1 MKLKRLLALL
11 MAFGLVAAA
20 CGSSDDDAADDG
32 DTATTEDAGDDAGS
46 DDGDDAAEEDDEAME
61 EEAGDPAEL
70 TTDSGVTATAIRIG
84 INADL
89 SGPFASLVAEIVESQ
104 TVYWE
109 WVNENGGIG
118 GRDVELVILDSGYAT
133 DKGIENYEI
142 LAQEGEEGV
151 LMISENTGSPI
162 TAAIAEDA
170 TDDDMLV
177 VPLSWAS
184 LWPANP
190 NILGKQSTYCAES
203 MNGISYL
210 AAQVEA
216 DGNTP
221 ALAIMSRPGEYGLD
235 GAIGAALAAEALGIE
250 VVYDGTDQVA
260 GDDRTAVISQLVSSG
275 ANMVWMT
282 TTGGETLDV
291 FGSAVSQG
299 FEAYWSGN
307 SPSFDYKVHLA
318 SDFAA
323 EFDEFWTHS
332 TYQVAW
338 NSNDSQGMQDMVREM
353 TARRPDL
360 PLSDVYAFGWIE
372 GMLVQQVL
380 EQAVSDGDMTRAGV
394 VQAASEIEV
403 DFKGLAPNQSFFGD
417 YNDIVVRET
426 YMFDVDATAFDLQP
440 MSVGAGSTGLI
451 LEEGPFVSDV
461 LAGFEFDGP
470 CI

>member
-1 MKLKRLLALL
+1 MKLKRLLALV

-20 CGSSDDDAADDG
+20 CGSDDDSADGEDTTTTEASDG
-32 DTATTEDAGDDAGS
+32 DTTTTEASDEDTTTTEAG
-46 DDGDDAAEEDDEAME
+46 
-61 EEAGDPAEL
+61 GDPAEVAI
-70 TTDSGVTATAIRIG
+70 DSGVTADSIRVG

-89 SGPFASLVAEIVESQ
+89 SGPFAGLVAEIVESQ

-109 WVNENGGIG
+109 VVNENGGIG
-118 GRDVELVILDSGYAT
+118 GRQIELVILDSGYAT
-133 DKGIENYEI
+133 DKGIENYEN

-151 LMISENTGSPI
+151 VMISENTGSPI

-170 TDDDMLV
+170 IDDDMLV

-190 NILGKQSTYCAES
+190 NVLGKQSTYCAES

-216 DGNTP
+216 DGDTP
-221 ALAIMSRPGEYGLD
+221 ALAILTRPGEYGLD
-235 GAIGAALAAEALGIE
+235 GATGAALAAEALGIE

-260 GDDRTAVISQLVSSG
+260 GDDRTAVISQLVGSG

-282 TTGGETLDV
+282 TTGGETLDI
-291 FGSAVSQG
+291 FGNAVSQG
-299 FEAYWSGN
+299 FEARWSGN
-307 SPSFDYKVHLA
+307 QPSFDYKSHLA

-323 EFDEFWTHS
+323 EFDQYWTHS
-332 TYQVAW
+332 AYQVAW
-338 NSNDSQGMQDMVREM
+338 NGNDSEGMQQMVSEM

-360 PLSDVYAFGWIE
+360 PLSDVYAYGWIE
-372 GMLVQQVL
+372 GLIVQQVL
-380 EQAVSDGDMTRAGV
+380 EQAVSNGDLTRAGV
-394 VQAASEIEV
+394 VQAASELDVV

-440 MSVGAGSTGLI
+440 MSAGAGSTGLI

-461 LAGFEFDGP
+461 LAGFEFDV
-470 CI
+470 

>member
-20 CGSSDDDAADDG
+20 CGSDDDSADG
-32 DTATTEDAGDDAGS
+32 DTTETTEASG
-46 DDGDDAAEEDDEAME
+46 EDTETTEAME
-61 EEAGDPAEL
+61 EDDGEDAGGDAGGDPADVAI
-70 TTDSGVTATAIRIG
+70 DSGVTADTIRVG

-118 GRDVELVILDSGYAT
+118 GRMVETVILDSGYAT
-133 DKGIENYEI
+133 DKGIENYEA

-190 NILGKQSTYCAES
+190 NVLGKQSTYCAES
-203 MNGISYL
+203 MNAISYL
-210 AAQVEA
+210 AAKVEA
-216 DGNTP
+216 DGDTP
-221 ALAIMSRPGEYGLD
+221 ALAILTRPGEYGLD
-235 GAIGAALAAEALGIE
+235 GAIGASLAAEALGIE

-260 GDDRTAVISQLVSSG
+260 GDDRTAVISQLVGSG

-282 TTGGETLDV
+282 TTGGETLDI
-291 FGSAVSQG
+291 FGNAVSQG

-323 EFDEFWTHS
+323 EFDQYWTHS
-332 TYQVAW
+332 TYQVSW
-338 NSNDSQGMQDMVREM
+338 NGNDSQGMQDMVREM

-372 GMLVQQVL
+372 GMLVQQIL
-380 EQAVSDGDMTRAGV
+380 EQAVGNGDLTRAGV
-394 VQAASEIEV
+394 VQAASEIEI

-440 MSVGAGSTGLI
+440 MSAGVGSTGLI

>member
-307 SPSFDYKVHLA
+307 SPRA
-318 SDFAA
+318 S
-323 EFDEFWTHS
+323 TTRS
-332 TYQVAW
+332 T
-338 NSNDSQGMQDMVREM
+338 SRRTSQLSSMSSGPTPPTRWRGTAT
-353 TARRPDL
+353 TAR
-360 PLSDVYAFGWIE
+360 ACKTW
-372 GMLVQQVL
+372 
-380 EQAVSDGDMTRAGV
+380 
-394 VQAASEIEV
+394 SE
-403 DFKGLAPNQSFFGD
+403 
-417 YNDIVVRET
+417 R
-426 YMFDVDATAFDLQP
+426 
-440 MSVGAGSTGLI
+440 
-451 LEEGPFVSDV
+451 
-461 LAGFEFDGP
+461 
-470 CI
+470 